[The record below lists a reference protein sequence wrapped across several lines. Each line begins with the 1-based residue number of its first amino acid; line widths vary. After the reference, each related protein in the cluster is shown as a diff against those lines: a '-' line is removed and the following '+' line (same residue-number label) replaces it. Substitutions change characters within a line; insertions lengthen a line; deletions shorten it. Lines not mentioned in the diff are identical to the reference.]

1 MVSRALPFGF
11 GRDKK
16 IIDDEKERMWQ
27 AQQEILKARK
37 EGRTLDGVSERRA
50 AAKQKFVDIEAKKKR
65 DRDALARGEKLE
77 DDDEKYEP
85 YGKEDAGL
93 QGGILIPLAP
103 FGIPKFDNG
112 ERFDLKAPYT
122 DEGWVD
128 KDADPFKWAKNIFG
142 GKKDDPKDS
151 ENGDGKKQGKK

>member
-1 MVSRALPFGF
+1 MMLRDRISTCMVHLSGF
-11 GRDKK
+11 PQDKF
-16 IIDDEKERMWQ
+16 RYYSLQ
-27 AQQEILKARK
+27 
-37 EGRTLDGVSERRA
+37 
-50 AAKQKFVDIEAKKKR
+50 FVDIEAKKKR

-112 ERFDLKAPYT
+112 ERFDLKACVPYQRYVGT
-122 DEGWVD
+122 L
-128 KDADPFKWAKNIFG
+128 FL
-142 GKKDDPKDS
+142 S
-151 ENGDGKKQGKK
+151 S